1 MNLTSLLDLFPAQSH
16 AANPDKV
23 LSSDTVR
30 GACPYDAMK
39 AAGALTR
46 DVVDAVEGISSRP
59 ALGSGLPRRPIRL

>member
-46 DVVDAVEGISSRP
+46 DVVDAVEGI
-59 ALGSGLPRRPIRL
+59 